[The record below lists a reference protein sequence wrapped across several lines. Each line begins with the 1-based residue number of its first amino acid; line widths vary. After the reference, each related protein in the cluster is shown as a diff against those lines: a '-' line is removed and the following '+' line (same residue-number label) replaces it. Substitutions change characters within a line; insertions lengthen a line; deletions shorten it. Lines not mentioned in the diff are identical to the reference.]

1 MVELEL
7 VGIHSDGEHLI
18 VMAPDGERYRL
29 VIDEA
34 LRAAVRRDRP
44 HLEKVRSSGGLRPR
58 DIQVQI
64 RAGAS
69 AEEVAEAAG
78 LPIETVRRYE
88 GPVLAEREHVS
99 QRAQALPIGRDPDAP
114 VLGDV
119 VLDRLATR
127 GVDIERISWDA
138 RRSGHEPWQVVVR
151 FSSGEKL
158 REATWEVDLTTRMS
172 RAIDDEARWLSETDL
187 ETTPARRH
195 LQSVRSTPVYDV
207 EADDETADSERLA
220 ESLQAVDAGL
230 ERDAQARQGDAG
242 AGDDEATAALL
253 AELNASR
260 GVRPGTAEDAEEAEG
275 DGVHE
280 PMLWEDPP
288 AAHPSASHPEETPE
302 SAEILTPPGD
312 EPAIEAE
319 EESAPPA
326 PRRRSRRNRRT
337 SVPSW
342 DEIVF
347 GAKND

>member
-44 HLEKVRSSGGLRPR
+44 HLEKVRSSGALRPR

-99 QRAQALPIGRDPDAP
+99 QRAQALPIGRDSGAP

-127 GVDIERISWDA
+127 GVDTERIHWDA
-138 RRSGHEPWQVVVR
+138 RRNGHEPWQVLVR

-158 REATWEVDLTTRMS
+158 REATWEVDLTARMTR
-172 RAIDDEARWLSETDL
+172 ALDDEARWLSETDL
-187 ETTPARRH
+187 ETAPARRH

-207 EADDETADSERLA
+207 EADDDAEHDEHGLA

-230 ERDAQARQGDAG
+230 ARDGQRPEQV
-242 AGDDEATAALL
+242 DEDETTAALL
-253 AELNASR
+253 AELNANR
-260 GVRPGTAEDAEEAEG
+260 GVRPGSAEEEDENA

-280 PMLWEDPP
+280 PMLWDDPP
-288 AAHPSASHPEETPE
+288 AAHPSASHPEETPPD
-302 SAEILTPPGD
+302 AQVLTPPGT
-312 EPAIEAE
+312 EPAIEEDAQE
-319 EESAPPA
+319 PPKPA

>member
-44 HLEKVRSSGGLRPR
+44 HLEKVRSSGAMRPR

-69 AEEVAEAAG
+69 AEEVAELSG
-78 LPIETVRRYE
+78 MPIETIRRYE

-99 QRAQALPIGRDPDAP
+99 MRAQSLPIGRDSGAP

-127 GVDIERISWDA
+127 GVDADTISWDA
-138 RRSGHEPWQVVVR
+138 RRNGQEPWQVLVR
-151 FSSGEKL
+151 FSSAEKL
-158 REATWEVDLTTRMS
+158 REATWEVDLTARMTR
-172 RAIDDEARWLSETDL
+172 AVDDEARWLSETEL
-187 ETTPARRH
+187 ENPSGRRH
-195 LQSVRSTPVYDV
+195 LQSVRSTPVYDQ
-207 EADDETADSERLA
+207 ADDEPDTAADAGLV

-230 ERDAQARQGDAG
+230 ERDARTEQPAADQDE
-242 AGDDEATAALL
+242 DEATAALL
-253 AELNASR
+253 AELSASR
-260 GVRPGTAEDAEEAEG
+260 GVRPGAVAED

-280 PMLWEDPP
+280 PMLWDDPP

-302 SAEILTPPGD
+302 SPEVLTPPG
-312 EPAIEAE
+312 EQPAVAPEDE
-319 EESAPPA
+319 EEKKSA
-326 PRRRSRRNRRT
+326 PRRRTRKNRRT

>member
-44 HLEKVRSSGGLRPR
+44 HLEKVRSAGAMRPR

-69 AEEVAEAAG
+69 AEELAEASG
-78 LPIETVRRYE
+78 LAIETVRRYE

-99 QRAQALPIGRDPDAP
+99 RRAQSLPIGREPGSP

-127 GVDIERISWDA
+127 GVDAESIEWDA
-138 RRSGHEPWQVVVR
+138 RRSGQEPWHVVVR
-151 FSSGEKL
+151 FSSGDRD
-158 REATWEVDLTTRMS
+158 REATWEVDLTARLTR
-172 RAIDDEARWLSETDL
+172 AVDDEARWLSETDL
-187 ETTPARRH
+187 EETGSRRH
-195 LQSVRSTPVYDV
+195 LKSVAAAPVYDL
-207 EADDETADSERLA
+207 EADEASMAEDADLS
-220 ESLQAVDAGL
+220 ESLQAVDAGV
-230 ERDAQARQGDAG
+230 ERDARSREDEDA
-242 AGDDEATAALL
+242 ATHAMLDELSA
-253 AELNASR
+253 NR
-260 GVRPGTAEDAEEAEG
+260 GVRPGTVDEDEE
-275 DGVHE
+275 DVHE

-288 AAHPSASHPEETPE
+288 PAHPPASHPEDVPE
-302 SAEILTPPGD
+302 SPEVLTPPAEDADGGD
-312 EPAIEAE
+312 RAAQPQ
-319 EESAPPA
+319 
-326 PRRRSRRNRRT
+326 RRRTRRNRRT

>member
-44 HLEKVRSSGGLRPR
+44 HLEKVRSSGAIRPR

-69 AEEVAEAAG
+69 AEEVAEG
-78 LPIETVRRYE
+78 SGIPIETVRRYE

-99 QRAQALPIGRDPDAP
+99 MRAQALPIGRDSDAP

-127 GVDIERISWDA
+127 GVDTDRISWDA
-138 RRSGHEPWQVVVR
+138 RRNGQEPWQVLVR

-158 REATWEVDLTTRMS
+158 REATWEVDLTARMTR
-172 RAIDDEARWLSETDL
+172 AVDDEARWLSETEL
-187 ETTPARRH
+187 ESPAARRH
-195 LQSVRSTPVYDV
+195 LQSVRSTPVYDQ
-207 EADDETADSERLA
+207 ADDEHETESDAGLV

-230 ERDAQARQGDAG
+230 ERDARSAQRPEDE
-242 AGDDEATAALL
+242 DEATAALL
-253 AELNASR
+253 AELSASR
-260 GVRPGTAEDAEEAEG
+260 GVRPGTAVEE

-280 PMLWEDPP
+280 PMLWDDPP

-302 SAEILTPPGD
+302 SPEVLTPPGEQPAV
-312 EPAIEAE
+312 EPEGE
-319 EESAPPA
+319 EEKPA
-326 PRRRSRRNRRT
+326 PRRRTRRSRRT

>member
-44 HLEKVRSSGGLRPR
+44 HLEKVRSSGGMRPR

-69 AEEVAEAAG
+69 AEEIAEASG

-99 QRAQALPIGRDPDAP
+99 RRAQALPIGRDSDAP
-114 VLGDV
+114 ILGDV

-127 GVDIERISWDA
+127 GVDTDGISWDA
-138 RRSGHEPWQVVVR
+138 RRNGQEPWHVLVR

-158 REATWEVDLTTRMS
+158 REATWEVDLTARMTR
-172 RAIDDEARWLSETDL
+172 AVDDEARWLSETDL
-187 ETTPARRH
+187 ESPSARRH
-195 LQSVRSTPVYDV
+195 LQSVRSAPVYDQ
-207 EADDETADSERLA
+207 ADDDHEGTTEAGLA

-230 ERDAQARQGDAG
+230 ERDARDAEAPESRQDE
-242 AGDDEATAALL
+242 DEATAALL

-260 GVRPGTAEDAEEAEG
+260 GVRPGAPEDEG
-275 DGVHE
+275 VQE
-280 PMLWEDPP
+280 PMLWDDPP
-288 AAHPSASHPEETPE
+288 PAHPSASHPEETPASPE
-302 SAEILTPPGD
+302 VLSPPG
-312 EPAIEAE
+312 EQPAVEAE
-319 EESAPPA
+319 DEQESKPA
-326 PRRRSRRNRRT
+326 PRRRTRRTRRT

>member
-44 HLEKVRSSGGLRPR
+44 HLEKVRSSGAMRPR

-64 RAGAS
+64 RSGAS
-69 AEEVAEAAG
+69 AEEVAEASG

-99 QRAQALPIGRDPDAP
+99 MRAQALPIGRDSGAP

-127 GVDIERISWDA
+127 GVDTGSVSWDA
-138 RRSGHEPWQVVVR
+138 RRNGQEPWQVLVR

-158 REATWEVDLTTRMS
+158 REATWEVDLTAKMTR
-172 RAIDDEARWLSETDL
+172 AVDDEARWLSETDL
-187 ETTPARRH
+187 ETPSGRRH
-195 LQSVRSTPVYDV
+195 LQSVRSTPVYDQ
-207 EADDETADSERLA
+207 ADDEHEAAADAGLV

-230 ERDAQARQGDAG
+230 ERDARTDA
-242 AGDDEATAALL
+242 ASADEDEATAALL

-260 GVRPGTAEDAEEAEG
+260 GVRPGAEIED

-280 PMLWEDPP
+280 PMLWDDPP

-302 SAEILTPPGD
+302 SPEVLSPPG
-312 EPAIEAE
+312 EQPAVAAEGE
-319 EESAPPA
+319 EESTST
-326 PRRRSRRNRRT
+326 PRRRTRRSRRT